1 MVQINATQEL
11 LPPIASEPTGFSGW
25 WTWLTQSAPGQLM
38 LPASGLLIMGLDWM
52 FFSEEAATLGLA
64 LPFTITVGFLT
75 GCLGTYHLQRKYSGD
90 SKGVAALKSLLAGCL
105 VGLPFPLAGTL
116 AGAWIVANSGLATLR
131 NHLLQ
136 QRFAKKH

>member
-1 MVQINATQEL
+1 
-11 LPPIASEPTGFSGW
+11 
-25 WTWLTQSAPGQLM
+25 M
-38 LPASGLLIMGLDWM
+38 LPASGFLIMGLDWM

-75 GCLGTYHLQRKYSGD
+75 GFLGTYHLQRKYAGD
-90 SKGVAALKSLLAGCL
+90 SKCVAGLKSLLAGFL

-116 AGAWIVANSGLATLR
+116 AGAWIVANSGLASLR
-131 NHLLQ
+131 NQLLQ